1 MTASSGSAEAV
12 RLDKETRPLI
22 SAAGALVISALAVLI
37 LPTLYSF
44 ATIFWARTSDTHAP
58 IVLAFIAV
66 AFWRER
72 GALDWSATP
81 RAIGAASALALLAA
95 LLYFLGRSQSFYQLE
110 GLGVVLMI
118 AAAIL
123 LVGGFSGLR
132 RCLFPCFML
141 LFVIPI
147 PNSVANSLL
156 VPLKMFLSQGVT
168 DLFHALDYPVSN
180 HGVVLNVGFYQ
191 LQIADAC
198 AGLNSLISLSA
209 IGLLF
214 VYLLPPSRRLVT
226 VLLLLLTPALA
237 LAANFLRVAALVL
250 ITYYFG
256 GDAGAASHEV
266 AAFSEIIIVLLF
278 FSATRVALEWA
289 FGRRTHA

>member
-1 MTASSGSAEAV
+1 M
-12 RLDKETRPLI
+12 
-22 SAAGALVISALAVLI
+22 VIAALAVLV

-72 GALDWSATP
+72 HVFDWSASP
-81 RAIGAASALALLAA
+81 RAIGLAFGAATFAA

-110 GLGVVLMI
+110 GIGVVLMI

-123 LVGGFSGLR
+123 LVGGSSGLK
-132 RCLFPCFML
+132 RCLFPCVML

-168 DLFHALDYPVSN
+168 DLFYAIGYPVSN

-198 AGLNSLISLSA
+198 AGLNSLISLTA

-214 VYLLPPSRRLVT
+214 VYLLPPTRTAVT
-226 VLLLLLTPALA
+226 ILLLLLTPALA
-237 LAANFLRVAALVL
+237 LAANFLRVSTLVF
-250 ITYYFG
+250 ITYHFG
-256 GDAGAASHEV
+256 GDAGTASHEL
-266 AAFSEIIIVLLF
+266 AAFSEIIIVLIF
-278 FSATRVALEWA
+278 FSATRALLEWA
-289 FGRRTHA
+289 LGRKSHA